1 MTSTPLLVVVTGMPA
16 AGKST
21 LAAELS
27 RTLALPLIERD
38 RIKEQLYETLG
49 AGDSEWSSRLGGA
62 AFALL
67 FDHAAALLEAGRSA
81 IVEANFFR
89 GGAEPEFAALP
100 AHRVV
105 QIHCS
110 APLELLVERY
120 TSRRRHHGHHDD
132 EKVHL
137 LRERFDRGAHE
148 PLDLAGDLI
157 RVDTSS
163 PVDTGAIVDRVR
175 TSL

>member
-137 LRERFDRGAHE
+137 LRERFDRGTHE